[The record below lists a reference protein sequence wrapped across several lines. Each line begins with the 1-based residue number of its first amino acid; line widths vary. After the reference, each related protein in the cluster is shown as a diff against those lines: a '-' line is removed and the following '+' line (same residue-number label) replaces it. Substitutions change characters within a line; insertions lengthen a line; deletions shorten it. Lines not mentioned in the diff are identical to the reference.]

1 MVLSMDKKNTKAIGV
16 KAEALFNHCQF
27 EHALVHFYRGMVSM
41 IGSVALLWQNAKC
54 KCKFTNKHV

>member
-41 IGSVALLWQNAKC
+41 IGIVALL
-54 KCKFTNKHV
+54 

>member
-41 IGSVALLWQNAKC
+41 IDTK
-54 KCKFTNKHV
+54 KHKM

>member
-41 IGSVALLWQNAKC
+41 RRLDLPFLS
-54 KCKFTNKHV
+54 HS